1 MLTDGFLPQALDN
14 GNYLQAELK
23 KALAGNP
30 KVTEVRGLGYMIGI
44 ETTENLVDL
53 VEKARAKGL
62 VVLTAGTNVIRLLPP
77 LTLTKEQIDQ
87 GVAILK
93 DVFA

>member
-1 MLTDGFLPQALDN
+1 
-14 GNYLQAELK
+14 
-23 KALAGNP
+23 
-30 KVTEVRGLGYMIGI
+30 MIGI
-44 ETTENLVDL
+44 ETTENLADL

>member
-1 MLTDGFLPQALDN
+1 
-14 GNYLQAELK
+14 
-23 KALAGNP
+23 
-30 KVTEVRGLGYMIGI
+30 MIGI

-53 VEKARAKGL
+53 VEKARDKGL